1 MLGQHRACPC
11 TPAPC
16 LLPAHLA
23 ALDPFLSAGKQ
34 MDGKGL
40 SEQGCAFQV
49 SNKSSFSCPCRILLP
64 LKAGVLWH
72 SLQPEEMSPGSL

>member
-16 LLPAHLA
+16 LLPAHPA

-49 SNKSSFSCPCRILLP
+49 SNKSSFSCPCRILQDPCL
-64 LKAGVLWH
+64 
-72 SLQPEEMSPGSL
+72 